1 MDIKAIEAKIKDIY
15 KEVDTAIGKFSSVCS
30 KGCSHCCHQNIT
42 IVDVEGI
49 TISNYIDTMPSTL
62 REQIKNNV
70 MNWVKLFKAN
80 TPDRV
85 LTEADVIEFEK
96 VAATK
101 RIACPFLINDACSI
115 YEVRPITCRTHI
127 VENSPEECNRNI
139 LRETIETAMKI
150 KLETI
155 KKLAKVTPFPT
166 AFRILPLSL
175 LEDLNIK
182 VELRGIV
189 MRAYTA

>member
-1 MDIKAIEAKIKDIY
+1 M
-15 KEVDTAIGKFSSVCS
+15 G
-30 KGCSHCCHQNIT
+30 
-42 IVDVEGI
+42 
-49 TISNYIDTMPSTL
+49 
-62 REQIKNNV
+62 
-70 MNWVKLFKAN
+70 KLFKAN

-101 RIACPFLINDACSI
+101 RIACPFLINESCSI
-115 YEVRPITCRTHI
+115 YEVRQITCRTHI
-127 VENSPEECNRNI
+127 IESSPEECNRNI
-139 LRETIETAMKI
+139 LRETLEPAMKI

-166 AFRILPLSL
+166 AFRILPLAL

-182 VELRGIV
+182 VDLKGII
-189 MRAYTA
+189 MRAYTE